1 MSFRAQILDC
11 FGVLKG
17 ENSKE
22 ISKLNSERLISSGR
36 LLQRF
41 LLAEIYLAN
50 VFTYTSE
57 NMTTDIYASNKSK
70 IFHCTFI
77 SFHFIG

>member
-17 ENSKE
+17 ANSKE

-50 VFTYTSE
+50 VLYFRKHDNT
-57 NMTTDIYASNKSK
+57 
-70 IFHCTFI
+70 HLRQQ
-77 SFHFIG
+77 